1 MAIVVAVAVAPRC
14 SAKNGKIGK
23 KTPKPVMP
31 ISTTPTSAASD
42 PLRFMRLR
50 GVRE

>member
-1 MAIVVAVAVAPRC
+1 MAIVVAVGEAPTS

-31 ISTTPTSAASD
+31 ISTTPTTAANDPARDFMSA
-42 PLRFMRLR
+42 
-50 GVRE
+50 G